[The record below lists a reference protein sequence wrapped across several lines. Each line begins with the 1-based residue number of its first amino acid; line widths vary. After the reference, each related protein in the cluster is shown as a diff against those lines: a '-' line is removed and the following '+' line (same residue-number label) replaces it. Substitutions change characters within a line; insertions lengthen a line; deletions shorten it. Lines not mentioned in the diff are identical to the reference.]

1 MSLLGRESMEKNRQ
15 EMCGE
20 GHMYSWGFR
29 EGLTGNVTLE
39 EQLKGREGSLEVHEE
54 KRRA

>member
-29 EGLTGNVTLE
+29 EGLTGNVILE